1 MQTGTLEITGLPLE
15 TLKVLTEKA
24 RDVGATVEEYA
35 RLLIEQGLAQEMIP
49 SAGDESQEV
58 IEGIRE
64 GLESMRQG
72 NGTPAREFFAELRK
86 EFGISEKQP

>member
-15 TLKVLTEKA
+15 TLNALTEKA
-24 RDVGATVEEYA
+24 KDVGATVEEYA
-35 RLLIEQGLAQEMIP
+35 RLLIEQGLAQEAVRP
-49 SAGDESQEV
+49 ADDDSQEV

-72 NGTPAREFFAELRK
+72 NGTPAREFFANLRNEVAIK
-86 EFGISEKQP
+86 M